1 MTIDQRRNSSAYSN
15 KPRVHQHYMM
25 HSLKLFDAKVSINH
39 WQLRNCI
46 TADTLNPGSVYY
58 IFDHSI
64 RSLNTGSVARD
75 SSLRK
80 RRHSTSVGGVQ
91 SKNDYHV
98 ASNSVVEF
106 PFKPRSFNEK
116 SGLLVCGGHI
126 GNDDNGYIPSR
137 PMSSYDQSFI
147 SPDERSMDTE
157 CVKLANTN
165 ILSDH
170 TAYSNT
176 RSWKGIVSLYNTN
189 TNVSMTCKLGQY
201 INNCVELYESSENQF
216 ELYTCNN
223 DGHLY
228 QCEINNSDVVLKRR
242 YADLKFALNNAA
254 ISHDGKVMCVT
265 GDSNKIALYKK
276 NELTDVFSL
285 SYDSLS
291 GGARNST
298 GNTAT
303 YTHKRIPRYA
313 LPDNSSY
320 VDHIYEL
327 PGADNGFFTSF
338 SENDMMMAT
347 VFQNGNCYVYDIR
360 NMEYPL
366 TEIHTTRSQ
375 GSVPQS
381 GAFRICKFSE
391 GMEDLLF
398 ISEHQQRVHVVDT
411 RNFMNRQVIMVPY
424 KYKGADPS
432 GIDSESNLIY
442 ESRNWHDRGVA
453 SNGSSNSERRRN
465 SEPAVENPYIT
476 MANKIPIPHLQP
488 TILPYSSVSDSS
500 YGTEGENSKYEQ
512 STKESLDSTESLHGE
527 DIDNFVS
534 EQSSRR
540 ASNFTVRRYSTA
552 NSVLD
557 NVNEEPVNN
566 IDPTIMNT
574 SSNPFEDSSPTY
586 PTSSSVIQTLR
597 QNYEEGPGA
606 TIPVMRPFQM
616 PGRLVRRR
624 PRNFSVGRN
633 PHDIASEWEECNI
646 SGIEWL
652 RDQEGSS
659 LVIGTDYGIIK
670 WNINYWARRSFP
682 SYDFC

>member
-1 MTIDQRRNSSAYSN
+1 MTIDQRYNLNVPSDG
-15 KPRVHQHYMM
+15 PRVHQHYMM
-25 HSLKLFDAKVSINH
+25 NSLKLFDAKVSINH

-64 RSLNTGSVARD
+64 RSLDTRTLSGDAGV
-75 SSLRK
+75 RK
-80 RRHSTSVGGVQ
+80 RRYSTSVGRVPYT
-91 SKNDYHV
+91 NDFHAATNRV
-98 ASNSVVEF
+98 AEF

-116 SGLLVCGGHI
+116 NGLIVCGGHI

-137 PMSSYDQSFI
+137 PMGNNEQGFI
-147 SPDERSMDTE
+147 SPEERSMDVN
-157 CVKLANTN
+157 CVKIATSN

-176 RSWKGIVSLYNTN
+176 RQWKGIISLYNKKTN
-189 TNVSMTCKLGQY
+189 ISMTSKLGQY
-201 INNCVELYESSENQF
+201 INNCVELYESSNNQF
-216 ELYTCNN
+216 DLYTCNN

-228 QCEINNSDVVLKRR
+228 QCEINNSDFVLKRR
-242 YADLKFALNNAA
+242 FADLKFALNNTA
-254 ISHDGKVMCVT
+254 ISHDGKTMCVT
-265 GDSNKIALYKK
+265 GDSNKIAFYKK

-285 SYDSLS
+285 SYDTLS
-291 GGARNST
+291 GGATDGSGSST
-298 GNTAT
+298 T

-338 SENDMMMAT
+338 GENDMMMAT
-347 VFQNGNCYVYDIR
+347 VFQNGNCYVYDVR
-360 NMEYPL
+360 NMENPL

-398 ISEHQQRVHVVDT
+398 ISEHQQRVHVIDT

-424 KYKGADPS
+424 KYT
-432 GIDSESNLIY
+432 DSEFAGDDSDSSLNY
-442 ESRNWHDRGVA
+442 ENRNWHEPTMSAD
-453 SNGSSNSERRRN
+453 RRRN
-465 SEPAVENPYIT
+465 SEPFSDNPYIT
-476 MANKIPIPHLQP
+476 MATKIPIQHLQP
-488 TILPYSSVSDSS
+488 TILPYSSVSDSALTS
-500 YGTEGENSKYEQ
+500 EEESNDQGYPDDDEFDNDTETYPSRD
-512 STKESLDSTESLHGE
+512 T
-527 DIDNFVS
+527 VS
-534 EQSSRR
+534 QEGGQVRR
-540 ASNFTVRRYSTA
+540 RNSNFTVRRYST
-552 NSVLD
+552 SSRVLTE
-557 NVNEEPVNN
+557 VNEEPVVN
-566 IDPTIMNT
+566 IDPTIMGAEA
-574 SSNPFEDSSPTY
+574 PHYEDTTFATFPPTL
-586 PTSSSVIQTLR
+586 QTLR
-597 QNYEEGPGA
+597 QTYSENVDA
-606 TIPVMRPFQM
+606 SIPVMRPFQM
-616 PGRLVRRR
+616 PSRLLRRR
-624 PRNFSVGRN
+624 PRNYTPGRN
-633 PHDIASEWEECNI
+633 PRDLMTEREECNI

-652 RDQEGSS
+652 RDREGSS